1 MKDKIIHCFAAFGLL
16 SLTAAVFLAIGLTVP
31 PLPGLQS
38 IESQESSNESVPA
51 EAETSST
58 DSAPTNTTDFRA
70 SSTSATTF
78 ATRSTTACSSTTTTK
93 AETTKIP
100 INTATKAELMSISG
114 IGQSFAARIITYR
127 EEHGGFKSIEELK
140 NIEGVG
146 EKRYAAW
153 APYFSIDG

>member
-16 SLTAAVFLAIGLTVP
+16 SLTAAVFLTIGLTVP

-38 IESQESSNESVPA
+38 IKAQESSNESVPA
-51 EAETSST
+51 EAAVSAT
-58 DSAPTNTTDFRA
+58 DSAPTNTTDFRTP
-70 SSTSATTF
+70 SISATMSD
-78 ATRSTTACSSTTTTK
+78 ARSTVSNSSTTTTQ

-100 INTATKAELMSISG
+100 INTATKDELMSISG
-114 IGQSFAARIITYR
+114 IGESFAARIIAYR